1 MQTFLGFRD
10 SGICC
15 RVTFA
20 GCALMSFLN
29 EYSAILDEK
38 DKERRQLQSKYG
50 IRSLRFPKACIIGSE
65 LEDKQTEKE
74 IENC

>member
-1 MQTFLGFRD
+1 
-10 SGICC
+10 
-15 RVTFA
+15 
-20 GCALMSFLN
+20 MSFLN

-38 DKERRQLQSKYG
+38 VKERRQLQSKYG
-50 IRSLRFPKACIIGSE
+50 IRSLHFPKACTIGSE